1 MKILCALA
9 LGMLSNILAHAQQAP
24 TPPAATG
31 PAPTGL
37 IIGSGNYF
45 SPIVANL
52 DATVAFYRDGLGLD
66 VQGAPGDANANL
78 PLRNMFGLPEATLR
92 WQIAR
97 SPAAPGGVEIIEV
110 TNAGGKP
117 ITRAFEDVGSATLV
131 ATVRD
136 VDATLAR
143 LKQLGATVVTK
154 DAPVAV
160 QQPVKARVAV
170 VRDPAG
176 HFVELIEPEVLPETT
191 APPTAN
197 VVAVRVLLTVADVA
211 QALRLYGDALGM
223 KVVNARTT
231 PGGQA
236 AWSAL
241 FGAAAAPSASAVV
254 QIPTSGIAIELVEF
268 AGANRVAGR
277 IQDAGS
283 TRMQIRVNDIDEA
296 IAAFK
301 RFGGEVVSTGGVPL
315 DLPAGNG
322 VLKVAIVRDANNLF
336 VVLIQAPPPAA

>member
-9 LGMLSNILAHAQQAP
+9 LGVFCSGLAQAQPAP

-52 DATVAFYRDGLGLD
+52 DAAVAFYRDGLGLD

-78 PLRNMFGLPEATLR
+78 PLRNMFGLPDATLR

-110 TNAGGKP
+110 TNADGQLLD
-117 ITRAFEDVGSATLV
+117 RRFDNVGAATL
-131 ATVRD
+131 
-136 VDATLAR
+136 
-143 LKQLGATVVTK
+143 
-154 DAPVAV
+154 
-160 QQPVKARVAV
+160 VAV
-170 VRDPAG
+170 VRDLDATTTRLAQLGARVVTRGGRPIVAASKARSIVFKDPAG
-176 HFVELIEPEVLPETT
+176 HFLQLVQPAQLPATG

-197 VVAVRVLLTVADVA
+197 VVGVVVNLTVADIR
-211 QALRLYGDALGM
+211 QSIRLYADALGL
-223 KVVNARTT
+223 KVLRAPTV
-231 PGGQA
+231 P
-236 AWSAL
+236 
-241 FGAAAAPSASAVV
+241 GAAGFAAMFDVGAEPTAVATLQV
-254 QIPTSGIAIELVEF
+254 PTSGILIELVEF
-268 AGANRVAGR
+268 AGAKPVVGR
-277 IQDAGS
+277 IQDPGS

-301 RFGGEVVSTGGVPL
+301 RFGGEVVSTGRHAARS
-315 DLPAGNG
+315 AGRQRR
-322 VLKVAIVRDANNLF
+322 AESRDRARSEQPVRRADSSAT
-336 VVLIQAPPPAA
+336 ARA